1 MDTKKTEQALPPP
14 SENKYIIKFKKR
26 LAGSNIPKNVIGALS
41 ILNVDMLIQKDAMGY
56 LAFSEKEGPAIRQFA
71 DMFYQEYWS
80 PNVEQECDKQWGHL
94 PRILEF
100 AKTIEG
106 EKIPLS
112 KKQENAVKMV
122 WKYLAAKKYS
132 VLINY
137 SGTINGVI
145 RLQEKKTE
153 RDGKFFYDRISP
165 LFKGSGTVFFRED
178 KDEYDLLSAI
188 QIKNGNP
195 LNIPADVL
203 KKASEDDTAT
213 NAEDED
219 VKPQK
224 YENAN
229 IKFN

>member
-1 MDTKKTEQALPPP
+1 
-14 SENKYIIKFKKR
+14 
-26 LAGSNIPKNVIGALS
+26 
-41 ILNVDMLIQKDAMGY
+41 
-56 LAFSEKEGPAIRQFA
+56 
-71 DMFYQEYWS
+71 
-80 PNVEQECDKQWGHL
+80 
-94 PRILEF
+94 
-100 AKTIEG
+100 
-106 EKIPLS
+106 
-112 KKQENAVKMV
+112 MV
-122 WKYLAAKKYS
+122 WKYLAEKKYP

-195 LNIPADVL
+195 FNIPADVL
-203 KKASEDDTAT
+203 KKASEDDAGADT
-213 NAEDED
+213 EDED